1 MKDLKA
7 HGTMAAS
14 RFLSQRGYE
23 VLEEGW
29 RGRSGGCGV
38 IALDGDVL
46 VFVEVTVR
54 SDATKGF
61 PAERKGASER
71 ASREM
76 VAIDYLTGHPE
87 HVDMGIRFDEVSI
100 LFASVDRAIIRHHIN
115 CMAASEPMQPDIAL
129 PEAA

>member
-1 MKDLKA
+1 M
-7 HGTMAAS
+7 
-14 RFLSQRGYE
+14 
-23 VLEEGW
+23 LEEGW

-46 VFVEVTVR
+46 VFADVKAQ
-54 SDATKGF
+54 SDASKGF
-61 PAERKGASER
+61 PAEGSGNRSE
-71 ASREM
+71 REM

-100 LFASVDRAIIRHHIN
+100 LVASPDRAIVRHHIN
-115 CMAASEPMQPDIAL
+115 CMGASELVQPDIAL